1 MICYLTE
8 IDTGDQSVKKDSFK
22 FRYKFIYKTAGSL
35 APLILRRY
43 GFKTDRICKKD
54 EPYIVIANHLTEVDM
69 IMAAGAFAEHMY
81 FVAGEHL
88 LRTKNGSRMK
98 WMQDPIFT
106 YKGSP
111 SVDTMREVIRR
122 IKAGHNVM
130 IFPEGSRSFNGE
142 TMKIDSSMAKLVRT
156 AGCALATYHIEGG
169 YFVAPRW
176 AYTVRTGPMKGNIV
190 HIYSS
195 EEIKSMSTAELTE
208 CINRD
213 LYENAYERQRKNMYA
228 YKGERLAE
236 GLENYLVKCS
246 CCGAFDTMATEDDRF
261 RCSECGQSG
270 RYTEK
275 GFLEGEGLRFD
286 SVYDW
291 GVWSEQE
298 TVRYIESFEGE
309 EPVFCDTEVV
319 LYEVLPDHSRAD
331 LRSGDLKG
339 YKDRLVIGPDEFLFE
354 DIRGMDM
361 LYFGKTLVFTYKK
374 RHLAITG
381 EHYHAIKYY
390 KLFETFKTK
399 NRPVSA

>member
-1 MICYLTE
+1 MHILKAALRIHRY
-8 IDTGDQSVKKDSFK
+8 IAAKNDTGGLSVKEDSFK
-22 FRYKFIYKTAGSL
+22 FRYKLIYKVLGSL

-43 GFKTDRICKKD
+43 GFKTERISKKD

-69 IMAAGAFAEHMY
+69 LMVAGAFSEHMY
-81 FVAGEHL
+81 YVAGEHL
-88 LRTKNGSRMK
+88 LRTKAGPRMK
-98 WMQDPIFT
+98 WGQDPIFT
-106 YKGSP
+106 YKGSA
-111 SVDTMREVIRR
+111 SIDTMREVIRR

-176 AYTVRTGPMKGNIV
+176 AYTTRTGPMKGDIV
-190 HIYSS
+190 NIYSS
-195 EEIKSMSTAELTE
+195 EDIRNMSVTELTD

-213 LYENAYERQRKNMYA
+213 LYENAYETQRKNMYA
-228 YKGERLAE
+228 YRGERLAE

-246 CCGAFDTMATEDDRF
+246 CCGAFDTMVTEDDSF
-261 RCSECGQSG
+261 RCTECGQSG

-298 TVRYIESFEGE
+298 TTRH
-309 EPVFCDTEVV
+309 VFCDTEVV
-319 LYEVLPDHSRAD
+319 LYEVLPDHSRTD
-331 LRSGDLKG
+331 LLSGDLKG
-339 YKDRLVIGPDEFLFE
+339 YKDMFVIGTEEFRFE

-381 EHYHAIKYY
+381 EHYHAIKYQ
-390 KLFETFKTK
+390 KLYDVFKQK
-399 NRPVSA
+399 K

>member
-1 MICYLTE
+1 MV
-8 IDTGDQSVKKDSFK
+8 VKKDHFK
-22 FRYKFIYKTAGSL
+22 LRYKLIYKVLGSL

-43 GFKTDRICKKD
+43 GFKTERISKKD

-69 IMAAGAFAEHMY
+69 LMVAGAFSEHMY
-81 FVAGEHL
+81 YVAGEHL
-88 LRTKNGSRMK
+88 LRTKAGPRMK
-98 WMQDPIFT
+98 WGQDPIFT
-106 YKGSP
+106 YKGSA
-111 SVDTMREVIRR
+111 SIDTMREVIRR

-176 AYTVRTGPMKGNIV
+176 AYTTRTGPMKGDIV
-190 HIYSS
+190 NIYSS
-195 EEIKSMSTAELTE
+195 EDIRNMSVTELTD

-213 LYENAYERQRKNMYA
+213 LYENAYETQRKNMYA
-228 YKGERLAE
+228 YRGERLAE

-246 CCGAFDTMATEDDRF
+246 CCGAFDTMVTEDDSF
-261 RCSECGQSG
+261 RCTECGQSG

-291 GVWSEQE
+291 GVWSERE
-298 TVRYIESFEGE
+298 TVRHIEAFEGE
-309 EPVFCDTEVV
+309 EHVFCDTEVV
-319 LYEVLPDHSRAD
+319 LYEVLPDHSRTD
-331 LRSGDLKG
+331 LLSGDLKG
-339 YKDRLVIGPDEFLFE
+339 YKDMFVIGTEEFRFE

-381 EHYHAIKYY
+381 EHYHAIKYQ
-390 KLFETFKTK
+390 KLYDVFKQK
-399 NRPVSA
+399 K